1 MRDSDNLTTSDV
13 RLKPVAEP
21 ESVHP
26 MTAPIFPIDVVI
38 MAAGKGTRMKSRLPK
53 VLQRLAGVPLV
64 QHVLNT
70 AAQLNARSAVVITG
84 HGADQVE
91 PLALAPGQALA
102 VQCVRQEPQLGTG
115 HAVQQAVPAL
125 ADDGVVVVLSGD
137 VPLTQ
142 AETLQALIAQCGCH
156 QLALLTIDFADPSGY
171 GRIVR
176 KGEAVQ
182 AIVEHKDASDVQR
195 QIQEVYS
202 GIMAVPAR
210 FLKAWLARLDNQN
223 AQGEYYL
230 TDVVK
235 FAVADGVPVVAHK
248 IADALQV
255 AGINSPVQLAE
266 LERAHQLR
274 QAIQF
279 MEQGVRLKDPARF
292 DLRGQLVCAQDVE
305 IDVNCIFEGQV
316 SLGEGVKIGANCVIA
331 NCTIAAGAVIHPFTH
346 IDGEKLGVSVGEGA
360 LIGPFARLRPGAQLG
375 AEVHIGNFVEVKNST
390 LAKGAKANHL
400 AYLGDATVGER
411 VNYGAGSITAN
422 YDGANKHRTVI
433 EADVHIG
440 SNCVLV
446 APVTIG
452 AGGTVGGGSTI
463 TKSTEPGSLSVARG
477 KQVSIAN
484 WKRPEKKP
492 KA

>member
-1 MRDSDNLTTSDV
+1 MSST
-13 RLKPVAEP
+13 P
-21 ESVHP
+21 H
-26 MTAPIFPIDVVI
+26 PIDVVI

-53 VLQRLAGVPLV
+53 VLQCLAGVPLV

-91 PLALAPGQALA
+91 PLLLAPGQALA

-125 ADDGVVVVLSGD
+125 ADDGVVVILSGD

-142 AETLQALIAQCGCH
+142 ADTLQALIAQCGGK
-156 QLALLTIDFADPSGY
+156 QLALLTIDFADPTGY

-176 KGEAVQ
+176 DGDAVK
-182 AIVEHKDASDVQR
+182 AIVEHKDASDAQR
-195 QIQEVYS
+195 AIREVYS

-210 FLKAWLARLDNQN
+210 LLKAWLARLDNQN

-235 FAVADGVPVVAHK
+235 FAVADDVPVVAHK

-274 QAIQF
+274 QAHRL

-292 DLRGQLVCAQDVE
+292 DLRGQLDCAQDVE
-305 IDVNCIFEGQV
+305 IDVNCIFEGRV
-316 SLGEGVKIGANCVIA
+316 SLGEGVKVSANCVIA

-390 LAKGAKANHL
+390 MAKGAKANHL

-463 TKSTEPGSLSVARG
+463 TKSTEPGALSVARG

>member
-1 MRDSDNLTTSDV
+1 
-13 RLKPVAEP
+13 
-21 ESVHP
+21 
-26 MTAPIFPIDVVI
+26 

-70 AAQLNARSAVVITG
+70 AALLDARSAVVITG

-91 PLALAPGQALA
+91 PVLQAPGQALA
-102 VQCVRQEPQLGTG
+102 LQCVRQEPQLGTG

-125 ADDGVVVVLSGD
+125 ADDGVVVILSGD

-142 AETLQALIAQCGCH
+142 ADTLQALIAQCGGDK
-156 QLALLTIDFADPSGY
+156 LALLTIDFADPTGY

-182 AIVEHKDASDVQR
+182 AIVEHKDATDAQR
-195 QIQEVYS
+195 QIHEVYS
-202 GIMAVPAR
+202 GIMAVPAKL
-210 FLKAWLARLDNQN
+210 LKGWLGRIDNQN

-235 FAVADGVPVVAHK
+235 LAVADGVPVVAHK
-248 IADALQV
+248 IADPLQV

-274 QAIQF
+274 QAHRL

-292 DLRGQLVCAQDVE
+292 DLRGQLDCAQDVE
-305 IDVNCIFEGQV
+305 IDVNCVFEGHV
-316 SLGEGVKIGANCVIA
+316 SLGEDVKIGANCVIA

-360 LIGPFARLRPGAQLG
+360 LIGPFARLRPGAQLA

-390 LAKGAKANHL
+390 MAKGAKANHL

-477 KQVSIAN
+477 KQLSIAN
-484 WKRPEKKP
+484 WARPAKKP

>member
-1 MRDSDNLTTSDV
+1 MSLNT
-13 RLKPVAEP
+13 P
-21 ESVHP
+21 
-26 MTAPIFPIDVVI
+26 FPIDVVV

-70 AAQLNARSAVVITG
+70 AALLDARSAVVITG

-91 PLALAPGQALA
+91 PVLLAPGQALA

-115 HAVQQAVPAL
+115 HAVQQAVPVL
-125 ADDGVVVVLSGD
+125 ADDGVVVILSGD

-142 AETLQALIAQCGCH
+142 AGTLQALIAESGGDK
-156 QLALLTIDFADPSGY
+156 LALLTIDFADPTGY

-182 AIVEHKDASDVQR
+182 AIVEHKDATDAQR

-202 GIMAVPAR
+202 GIMAVPAKL
-210 FLKAWLARLDNQN
+210 LKGWLGRIDNQN

-235 FAVADGVPVVAHK
+235 LAVADGVPVVAHK
-248 IADALQV
+248 IADPLQV

-274 QAIQF
+274 QAHRL

-292 DLRGQLVCAQDVE
+292 DLRGQLDCAQDVE
-305 IDVNCIFEGQV
+305 IDVNCVFEGRV

-375 AEVHIGNFVEVKNST
+375 ADVHIGNFVEVKNST
-390 LAKGAKANHL
+390 LAQGAKANHL

-463 TKSTEPGSLSVARG
+463 TKSTEPGALSVARG
-477 KQVSIAN
+477 KQISIAN
-484 WKRPEKKP
+484 WARPQKKP

>member
-1 MRDSDNLTTSDV
+1 MWDSDNLSMRED
-13 RLKPVAEP
+13 RPQPVAKR

-26 MTAPIFPIDVVI
+26 MIAPIFPIDVVI

-53 VLQRLAGVPLV
+53 VLQRLAGVALV

-91 PLALAPGQALA
+91 PLVLAPGQVLS

-125 ADDGVVVVLSGD
+125 DDDGVVVILSGD

-142 AETLQALIAQCGCH
+142 AGTLQALIAQCGGK
-156 QLALLTIDFADPSGY
+156 QLALLTIDFADPTGY

-176 KGEAVQ
+176 EGTQVQ

-195 QIQEVYS
+195 QISEVYS

-210 FLKAWLARLDNQN
+210 LLKAWLARLDNQN
-223 AQGEYYL
+223 AQGEFYL

-235 FAVADGVPVVAHK
+235 FAVVDGVPVVTHK

-274 QAIQF
+274 QAHRF
-279 MEQGVRLKDPARF
+279 MEEGVRLKDPARF

-316 SLGEGVKIGANCVIA
+316 SLGEGVKVGANCVLA

-390 LAKGAKANHL
+390 MAAGAKANHL

-463 TKSTEPGSLSVARG
+463 TKSTEPGALSVARG
-477 KQVSIAN
+477 KQISIAN
-484 WKRPEKKP
+484 WARPEKKL
-492 KA
+492 KT